1 MSSIVGK
8 KVKKSPNTPDVNQ
21 NDRSDS
27 KQTQRLNTV
36 INVQIA
42 WIFLSVWLSEILSK
56 FPHFRT
62 VGDLNK
68 YTKVEEEAI
77 MFCHHCDDSLAGH
90 RFVINNTITILICIL
105 IIRYVLRDDHPYC
118 IKCYENVFA
127 NNCDECGKIIGIDS
141 KDLSYK
147 EKHWHEACFLCNKC
161 RTSLVDK
168 QFGSKAD
175 RIYCGPCYDAQFAT
189 RCDGCGDVFKAG
201 MKKMEYKTRQWHEKC
216 FVCCTCKNPIGTKS
230 FIPKEHDIYCAKCYE
245 EKFATKCIKCS
256 KVRANIITLWIN
268 TLKRTNCFLSISALQ
283 IFSIFCLWNIR

>member
-256 KVRANIITLWIN
+256 KVRANIVKLWIN

-283 IFSIFCLWNIR
+283 IFSVFEILDS